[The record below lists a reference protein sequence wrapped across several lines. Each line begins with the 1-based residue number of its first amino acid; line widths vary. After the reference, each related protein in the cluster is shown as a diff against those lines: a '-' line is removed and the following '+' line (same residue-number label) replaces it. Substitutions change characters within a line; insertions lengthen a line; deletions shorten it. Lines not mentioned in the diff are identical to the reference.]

1 MRDCILYNVAYIV
14 LLIHLASSESVKFGL
29 SRWNAQRKETFML
42 KHELEQW
49 LSNQLQS
56 YKTIPCRLGTKIPA
70 TLNGFKDAKQ
80 NNVLDLAKDGYNVG
94 LACEASNLI
103 AIDCDYDPPRG
114 YNGEATLR
122 KLETELGELPQTLT
136 QTTPRGGKHY
146 IFSAKGIIN
155 PVGKLNK
162 DIDVK
167 YRGYLMIWPSVVNGV
182 QYKFTDGVD
191 DGVFQIAE
199 LPLKWL
205 DKINQPR
212 YAGNSTQVQTYE
224 NIDVEAMLSK
234 CAFLRHCCDN
244 ATTLSEPEWFTMI
257 TVLAPIAGSD
267 DLIHQLSSP
276 YPRYNY
282 KQTQQKIDQARRF
295 GKSRSCAYISRNFGY
310 CTNCKYNQRKEFKN
324 D

>member
-1 MRDCILYNVAYIV
+1 MEDEKLVQLFSEQLYAY
-14 LLIHLASSESVKFGL
+14 
-29 SRWNAQRKETFML
+29 Q
-42 KHELEQW
+42 
-49 LSNQLQS
+49 
-56 YKTIPCRLGTKIPA
+56 TIPCRFGSKIPA
-70 TLNGFKDAKQ
+70 TNNGFKDAKQ
-80 NNVLDLAKDGYNVG
+80 NYVLNLIQDGCNVG

-103 AIDCDYDPPRG
+103 AIDCDYDPSRG
-114 YNGEATLR
+114 YDGVA
-122 KLETELGELPQTLT
+122 KLQELELKYGKLPRTLT

-155 PVGKLNK
+155 PVGKLNE

-191 DGVFQIAE
+191 DGIFKIAE
-199 LPLKWL
+199 LPEKWL
-205 DKINQPR
+205 DAINQPN
-212 YAGNSTQVQTYE
+212 YAESRTQTQIYE
-224 NIDVEAMLSK
+224 NINIEAMFNG
-234 CAFLRHCCDN
+234 CAFLQHCRDD
-244 ATTLSEPEWFTMI
+244 AATLSEPEWFTMI
-257 TVLAPIAGSD
+257 TAFAPIADSD

-310 CTNCKYNQRKEFKN
+310 CNNCKYRKKEIK
-324 D
+324 